1 LLRQFLPAY
10 LQKYPQTPAG
20 VLRVFNRLASCRTP
34 ALGGHVLACT
44 HCGEITY
51 HYHSCGDRHCPSCGG
66 SKRASWLARQ
76 QRDLLPVPYF
86 HLVFTLPHELSALV
100 LGNRKILYKLLFAA
114 AQDTLLTIGA
124 DPKHVGARLGAIMV
138 LHTWGQQLEHHP
150 HIHALVPGGGL
161 SQDGTAW
168 VATRPNFLVSVKVL
182 SRLFRRKYVEG
193 LHALYAAGQL
203 RFGGST
209 ESLRDQVGFQAW
221 LRMLRRK
228 GWIVY
233 AKKPFAGPEVLLK
246 YLTRYTHRVA
256 LSNRR
261 LLRISG
267 DDVTLTWKDYRD
279 AGRGKEM
286 TLSAIELLR
295 RFALHVMVK
304 NFVRVRQCGLLAHRG
319 RKERL
324 ALCRRLFMQSA
335 VPPSGDGAS
344 VQLPVNSPQLSPA
357 NDPRDSATGTQG
369 PSAACPSPPP
379 TSSDGVMALALLAL
393 TVSLCCRP
401 LAWLFAS
408 MPALPPPQ
416 RCSSCGRGE
425 LLTIWEKPRPRA
437 RTRSGKKGC
446 DTS

>member
-10 LQKYPQTPAG
+10 LQKYPQTPVG
-20 VLRVFNRLASCRTP
+20 VLRVFNRLASCRTE

-86 HLVFTLPHELSALV
+86 HVVFTLPHELSALV
-100 LGNRKILYKLLFAA
+100 LGNRKMLYNLLFAA
-114 AQDTLLTIGA
+114 AQGTLLTIGA
-124 DPKHVGARLGAIMV
+124 DPKHLGARLGAIMV

-161 SQDGTAW
+161 SKDGTAW
-168 VATRPNFLVSVKVL
+168 VASRPKFLASVKVL
-182 SRLFRRKYVEG
+182 GRLFRRKYLEG
-193 LHALYAAGQL
+193 LHELYATGQL

-209 ESLRDQVGFQAW
+209 ELLQSKTAFQAW
-221 LRMLRRK
+221 LKRLRRK
-228 GWIVY
+228 DWIVY

-261 LLRISG
+261 LVRISG
-267 DDVTLTWKDYRD
+267 DEVTLTWKDYRD
-279 AGRGKEM
+279 AGRCKEM
-286 TLSAIELLR
+286 TLSGVELLR

-319 RKERL
+319 RHQRL
-324 ALCRRLFMQSA
+324 ALCRRLLMESAAPLSGQSM
-335 VPPSGDGAS
+335 P
-344 VQLPVNSPQLSPA
+344 VQTQVDCPQPSPA
-357 NDPRDSATGTQG
+357 NNPVDSTTNTQV
-369 PSAACPSPPP
+369 PPADCPSPAQ
-379 TSSDGVMALALLAL
+379 TSSNGVMALALLAL
-393 TVSLCCRP
+393 VVSLSCP
-401 LAWLFAS
+401 LAWLIACI
-408 MPALPPPQ
+408 PALPTSR
-416 RCSSCGRGE
+416 RCSACGRGD
-425 LLTIWEKPRPRA
+425 LLTIWEKPRPPA
-437 RTRSGKKGC
+437 VSRSRGKKGC